1 MKIYTLIP
9 QFCQGIDPSDRY
21 KTLSALGFFTM
32 VLSLAP
38 PSVAG
43 EGLCWRQN
51 DDNSIFENID
61 NFDVA
66 DDILG
71 SETQEMARA
80 MEQLSL
86 QAGAYCVILKYF

>member
-1 MKIYTLIP
+1 MR

-43 EGLCWRQN
+43 EGLFWHHN
-51 DDNSIFENID
+51 DDSNSFENID
-61 NFDVA
+61 HFDDA

-80 MEQLSL
+80 MEQLPL
-86 QAGAYCVILKYF
+86 QAGAYYVTLMHF

>member
-1 MKIYTLIP
+1 MR
-9 QFCQGIDPSDRY
+9 QFCQGIDPSDRL

-43 EGLCWRQN
+43 EGVFSLQN

-61 NFDVA
+61 NFDFA
-66 DDILG
+66 DGVLG

-80 MEQLSL
+80 MEQLPL
-86 QAGAYCVILKYF
+86 QAGAYHVILMHFC